1 LRLPVPELLLTG
13 VLAAGFAAVGE
24 ITLRRLSRSLAG
36 ANESMLVGMGVCAAA
51 LFPLSLALPR
61 RALAAE
67 AMAIGACL
75 AWAVLRRLRA
85 SRPGTPPK
93 PPPPDPAARWALAA
107 AGLVAAGF
115 AALNFRYTYLWDGF
129 LIWATKAQLLFHE
142 GGLTREWFAGDLYDL
157 RHLEYPSLVAL
168 CEALVSLL
176 RGGFDFDGLKPVF
189 MLFFLSLMVGTY
201 SAVRSA
207 GSPRL
212 AAMATLLVCLVP
224 AVSTHTA
231 AGALSDMPQ
240 AAVVAGVTAAAMAG
254 RREAL
259 PWLIGALTTV
269 KAEGTILAVLAC
281 LGVLLFFV
289 LEDRGVRFRRFAA
302 EKAGLAIVGS
312 FFVLRLLYIRWI
324 HAPYDVYGGGVS
336 VALARVPLVAG
347 LCLRELVDPRRWGL
361 FWPAFALACA
371 PAFAAGSNRE
381 KSAAAAVAAG
391 LVVLATPFLVTT
403 WPVEL
408 QIEQAYYRLAAQL
421 SPAAATVMALAW
433 ATARDRLNRPAVRD

>member
-1 LRLPVPELLLTG
+1 V
-13 VLAAGFAAVGE
+13 
-24 ITLRRLSRSLAG
+24 
-36 ANESMLVGMGVCAAA
+36 
-51 LFPLSLALPR
+51 
-61 RALAAE
+61 
-67 AMAIGACL
+67 
-75 AWAVLRRLRA
+75 
-85 SRPGTPPK
+85 TPPK
-93 PPPPDPAARWALAA
+93 APPPDPAARWALAA

-157 RHLEYPSLVAL
+157 RHLAYPSLVAL

-207 GSPRL
+207 GSPLL

-224 AVSTHTA
+224 AISTHTA

-240 AAVVAGVTAAAMAG
+240 AAVVAGVTPAAMAG

-259 PWLIGALTTV
+259 PWLIGALTAV

-281 LGVLLFFV
+281 LGVLFFV

-302 EKAGLAIVGS
+302 EKATWRSSALS
-312 FFVLRLLYIRWI
+312 FCASFIRWI
-324 HAPYDVYGGGVS
+324 TPLRRLWWGVS
-336 VALARVPLVAG
+336 VPWPASPVAG
-347 LCLRELVDPRRWGL
+347 
-361 FWPAFALACA
+361 PA
-371 PAFAAGSNRE
+371 
-381 KSAAAAVAAG
+381 
-391 LVVLATPFLVTT
+391 
-403 WPVEL
+403 
-408 QIEQAYYRLAAQL
+408 
-421 SPAAATVMALAW
+421 
-433 ATARDRLNRPAVRD
+433 

>member
-1 LRLPVPELLLTG
+1 MRLPVPELLLTG
-13 VLAAGFAAVGE
+13 ILAAGFAAVGE
-24 ITLRRLSRSLAG
+24 AILRRLSRGLSG
-36 ANESMLVGMGVCAAA
+36 ANESMLAGMGVCAAA
-51 LFPLSLALPR
+51 LFPLSLALPT

-67 AMAIGACL
+67 ALAIGACL
-75 AWAVLRRLRA
+75 AWAILRRLRT
-85 SRPGTPPK
+85 RRL
-93 PPPPDPAARWALAA
+93 PAVPRAPSLDWPARWALAA

-189 MLFFLSLMVGTY
+189 LLFFLSLMVGTY

-224 AVSTHTA
+224 AISVHTA
-231 AGALSDMPQ
+231 AGAYSDMPQ

-254 RREAL
+254 RRDAL

-281 LGVLLFFV
+281 LAALLFLV
-289 LEDRGVRFRRFAA
+289 LEDRGVRLRRFAA
-302 EKAGLAIVGS
+302 ERAGLAIVGS
-312 FFVLRLLYIRWI
+312 FFVLRLLYLRWI
-324 HAPYDVYGGGVS
+324 PAPHDVYGGSLS
-336 VALARVPLVAG
+336 VAFARIPLVAG
-347 LCLRELVDPRRWGL
+347 LCLRELADPRRWGL

-371 PAFAAGSNRE
+371 SAFAAGSNRE
-381 KSAAAAVAAG
+381 RSAAAAVAAG
-391 LVVLATPFLVTT
+391 LVVMATPFLVTT
-403 WPVEL
+403 WSVEL

-421 SPAAATVMALAW
+421 SPAAATVMALGW
-433 ATARDRLNRPAVRD
+433 AAARQRLNRTAVRD